1 MDLDA
6 LRIFVRVADLA
17 SFTRAAEQLGIA
29 KARASQRV
37 HALEADLGARLLQ
50 RTTRSVALT
59 PDGQQ
64 LLPRA
69 RQLVSD
75 ADDLAALFQ
84 ASGTLRGRVR
94 VDLPINLARDFV
106 IPRLPE
112 LLGAHPR
119 LELQLSTTD
128 QRVEIVSAGFDCVV
142 SVGNLAPSGL
152 IAQRI
157 GVLAMASC
165 ASPGYLLRRGVPA
178 TIDDLADH
186 ELVHYSLRLGN
197 DEPTFEYERGGRYE
211 QYPMRASLTVNNA
224 DAYRAACL
232 AGLGI
237 IQAPRIGVRPHLAD
251 GSLVEILPHLPSQ
264 PMPVQLVHA
273 HGRSVPKRVRAVM
286 TWLTSVLRARLDR
299 GA

>member
-6 LRIFVRVADLA
+6 LRIFVRVAELA
-17 SFTRAAEQLGIA
+17 SFTRAAEQLGMP

-37 HALEADLGARLLQ
+37 HALESDLGVRLLQ

-69 RQLVSD
+69 QKLVSD

-84 ASGTLRGRVR
+84 ASGTLRGLVR
-94 VDLPINLARDFV
+94 VDLPINIARDYV

-112 LLGAHPR
+112 LLGANPR
-119 LELQLSTTD
+119 LEIQLSTTD
-128 QRVEIVSAGFDCVV
+128 QRVDVVRAGFDCVV
-142 SVGNLAPSGL
+142 SVGNLAASGL
-152 IAQRI
+152 MAQRL
-157 GVLAMASC
+157 GVLAMANV
-165 ASPGYLLRRGVPA
+165 ASPGYLLRRGTP
-178 TIDDLADH
+178 TSLDDLANHD
-186 ELVHYSLRLGN
+186 LVHYSLRFA
-197 DEPTFEYERGGRYE
+197 DEPTFEYERAGRYE
-211 QYPMRASLTVNNA
+211 LLRMRASITVNNA

-237 IQAPRIGVRPHLAD
+237 IQAPRLGLRPFLAE
-251 GSLVEILPHLPSQ
+251 GTLVEILPELQSQ

-273 HGRSVPKRVRAVM
+273 HGHSVPKRVRAVM
-286 TWLTSVLRARLDR
+286 NWLAAVIRPRLDR
-299 GA
+299 AA

>member
-1 MDLDA
+1 MDLEA
-6 LRIFVRVADLA
+6 LRIFVRVAELA
-17 SFTRAAEQLGIA
+17 SFTRAAEQLGMP
-29 KARASQRV
+29 KARASQRM
-37 HALEADLGARLLQ
+37 HALEADLGVRLLQ

-69 RQLVSD
+69 RRLVVD

-84 ASGTLRGRVR
+84 TSGTLRGRVR
-94 VDLPINLARDFV
+94 IDLPINIARDFV

-112 LLGAHPR
+112 LLGAHPQ

-128 QRVEIVSAGFDCVV
+128 QRVEVVRAGFDCVV
-142 SVGNLAPSGL
+142 SVGSLAPSGL
-152 IAQRI
+152 TAQRI

-165 ASPGYLLRRGVPA
+165 ASPGYLVRRGIP
-178 TIDDLADH
+178 TTLEDLAMH
-186 ELVHYSLRLGN
+186 ELVHYSLRFA
-197 DEPTFEYERGGRYE
+197 DDPPTFEYLHEGRYL
-211 QYPMRASLTVNNA
+211 QLPMRASVTVNNA

-237 IQAPRIGVRPHLAD
+237 IQAPRIGVRSHLAD
-251 GSLVEILPHLPSQ
+251 GALVELLPHLPSQ
-264 PMPVQLVHA
+264 PMPVWLVHA
-273 HGRSVPKRVRAVM
+273 HGRTVPKRVRAVM
-286 TWLTSVLRARLDR
+286 NWLTAVLRARLDR